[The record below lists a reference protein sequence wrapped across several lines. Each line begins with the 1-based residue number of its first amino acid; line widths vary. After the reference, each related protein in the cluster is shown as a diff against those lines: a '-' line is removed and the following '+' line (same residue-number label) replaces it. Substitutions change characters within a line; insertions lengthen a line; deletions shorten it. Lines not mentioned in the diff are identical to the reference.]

1 MKVISVVA
9 IINGFFIVVFI
20 ISIIFRIIGGLDK
33 PSYQHANNYKDF
45 NDGTFKNKKG
55 GAKFKSA
62 ENIEALKKLMVESYY
77 NLEEEIE
84 IRAYFL
90 ISVNEVI
97 DILGNKKVFI
107 FNNSF
112 SCTTLQSYITD
123 IYIKVTYTQGFRI
136 FRAIL
141 APILKNKLNPQ
152 DIEVYNKIK
161 SIFNN
166 IVKPEMTDLEK
177 VRAVHDYLILTSRY
191 DEENY
196 KNNTIPEVSHT
207 PYGLLFK
214 NKAVCSAYAEVFM
227 IFMTL
232 ASIECYYVVGN
243 IKDTTNSMGHAWNI
257 IRIKNHYYH
266 IDVTF
271 NNPVPDVIGRVK
283 YDYFN
288 LTDEKIGKTH
298 IWNRNEY
305 PACIASGAKVY

>member
-1 MKVISVVA
+1 MLVV
-9 IINGFFIVVFI
+9 INGFFTVIFIV
-20 ISIIFRIIGGLDK
+20 SIIFRIISELEK
-33 PSYQHANNYKDF
+33 PSYPQGDNYKGF
-45 NDGTFKNKKG
+45 NDGTFMNKKG
-55 GAKFKSA
+55 GEKFKSA
-62 ENIEALKKLMVESYY
+62 ENIQTLEKLMVESYY
-77 NLEEEIE
+77 NLEEDIE

-107 FNNSF
+107 FNNNF
-112 SCTTLQSYITD
+112 CCTTLQTYITD
-123 IYIKVTYTQGFRI
+123 IKIKVSYTQGFRI
-136 FRAIL
+136 FRVIL
-141 APILKNKLNPQ
+141 APILKDKLNPQ

-161 SIFNN
+161 NIFNN
-166 IVKPEMTDLEK
+166 IIKAEMSDLKK

-232 ASIECYYVVGN
+232 ANIECYYVIGN

-257 IRIKNHYYH
+257 IRIKNHFYH

-271 NNPVPDVIGRVK
+271 NNPVPDVMGRVK

-288 LTDEKIGKTH
+288 LTDEKIAKTH
-298 IWNRNEY
+298 KWNINEY
-305 PACIASGAKVY
+305 PACVASGAKVY